1 MPFVYFSELPISNK
15 LHKEDDQNI
24 NPYQKLSLLK
34 NLVSL
39 TNDKNKFSNSML
51 QNVTKLHMKEI
62 FMKK

>member
-1 MPFVYFSELPISNK
+1 MPFVYFPELPISNK